1 MSVQLTYNY
10 KTNKGIAGGIYD
22 MYHYPVDSRINEEN
36 TGVLTFGMGVV
47 RGTLAGTQI
56 KKPVAASTAAVFEG
70 VLVNGFT
77 NQHDLEGKVY
87 LLNNQN
93 VGVMKKG
100 RIWVKLATGAE
111 PAYGSEVHLVVSGDD
126 AGCFTTTGGVKL
138 AGRFIGA
145 ADNGIAPVEL
155 DGVDVPVASN

>member
-56 KKPVAASTAAVFEG
+56 KKPVAASTAALFEG

-77 NQHDLEGKVY
+77 NQQDLEGQVY
-87 LLNNQN
+87 ILNNQN
-93 VGVMKKG
+93 VGVMRKG
-100 RIWVKLATGAE
+100 RIWVKLATGVT
-111 PAYGSEVHLVVSGDD
+111 PAYGDALYLVASGDE
-126 AGCFTTTGGVKL
+126 AGCFTNDGTSETITTVEL
-138 AGRFIGA
+138 SGRFIGG

-155 DGVDVPVASN
+155 G